1 MSMAPTNPNSQS
13 SCQNGPGAPHKLSQT
28 ISIARRLPFLK
39 HLTRQ
44 QRSSRA
50 RASHGC
56 KTMRQARAALL
67 LGCVGSTAGFH
78 APPARR
84 RAPTTCAASILGELG
99 THLLAF
105 DFSST
110 HVLAF
115 DFDSL
120 KDSVL
125 DARDSVLDAK
135 DSVLDARDS
144 VLDAKDSVLDA
155 KEAAAD
161 SVAQAKASALE
172 QVETTK
178 ANAVGAV
185 LKPIKE
191 AKAALPPEVQSVIP
205 EKVDLPTVSLPGS
218 VPDLGE
224 LAEPAGPFAGV
235 KATFQTAGIGAVLG
249 GLVGAK
255 VGWEARGAAVAASNA
270 KDAVAAQLEKVQKAV
285 K

>member
-1 MSMAPTNPNSQS
+1 M
-13 SCQNGPGAPHKLSQT
+13 HK
-28 ISIARRLPFLK
+28 
-39 HLTRQ
+39 
-44 QRSSRA
+44 
-50 RASHGC
+50 
-56 KTMRQARAALL
+56 ARAALL
-67 LGCVGSTAGFH
+67 LISCGMTAGFH

-99 THLLAF
+99 THLLAY
-105 DFSST
+105 DFSAGT

-120 KDSVL
+120 
-125 DARDSVLDAK
+125 K

-161 SVAQAKASALE
+161 SVAQAKATALE

-205 EKVDLPTVSLPGS
+205 EKVDLPKVSLPGS
-218 VPDLGE
+218 VPDLGD

>member
-1 MSMAPTNPNSQS
+1 
-13 SCQNGPGAPHKLSQT
+13 
-28 ISIARRLPFLK
+28 
-39 HLTRQ
+39 
-44 QRSSRA
+44 
-50 RASHGC
+50 
-56 KTMRQARAALL
+56 MRKPALL
-67 LGCVGSTAGFH
+67 LLCGQIAAGF
-78 APPARR
+78 APAMPPR
-84 RAPTTCAASILGELG
+84 PSVTCAGSLLGELG
-99 THLLAF
+99 
-105 DFSST
+105 T

-120 KDSVL
+120 
-125 DARDSVLDAK
+125 R

-161 SVAQAKASALE
+161 SVAQAKATALE

-205 EKVDLPTVSLPGS
+205 EKVDLPKVSLPGS

-224 LAEPAGPFAGV
+224 LAEPAGPFAGRRRRGEFGGGSARSSFSRRHQGDV
-235 KATFQTAGIGAVLG
+235 PDRWDWSCVGRLSGRKSRLG
-249 GLVGAK
+249 G
-255 VGWEARGAAVAASNA
+255 ARGRGCRLERERRRRCAAGEGPKGREIDWVSRS
-270 KDAVAAQLEKVQKAV
+270 ES
-285 K
+285 

>member
-1 MSMAPTNPNSQS
+1 M
-13 SCQNGPGAPHKLSQT
+13 HK
-28 ISIARRLPFLK
+28 
-39 HLTRQ
+39 
-44 QRSSRA
+44 
-50 RASHGC
+50 
-56 KTMRQARAALL
+56 ARAALL
-67 LGCVGSTAGFH
+67 LISCGTTAGFH
-78 APPARR
+78 APPARP
-84 RAPTTCAASILGELG
+84 RAATTCAASILGELG

-105 DFSST
+105 DFSGT

-120 KDSVL
+120 
-125 DARDSVLDAK
+125 K

-205 EKVDLPTVSLPGS
+205 EKVDLPKVSLPGS

>member
-1 MSMAPTNPNSQS
+1 M
-13 SCQNGPGAPHKLSQT
+13 HK
-28 ISIARRLPFLK
+28 
-39 HLTRQ
+39 
-44 QRSSRA
+44 
-50 RASHGC
+50 
-56 KTMRQARAALL
+56 ARAALL
-67 LGCVGSTAGFH
+67 LISCGTTAGFH

-84 RAPTTCAASILGELG
+84 RAATTCAASILNELG

-105 DFSST
+105 DFSGT

-135 DSVLDARDS
+135 DSVLDA
-144 VLDAKDSVLDA
+144 
-155 KEAAAD
+155 KEAAVD

-205 EKVDLPTVSLPGS
+205 EKVDLPKVSLPGS

-224 LAEPAGPFAGV
+224 LAEPAGPFAGI

-255 VGWEARGAAVAASNA
+255 VGWEARGAAVAAGNA

>member
-1 MSMAPTNPNSQS
+1 M
-13 SCQNGPGAPHKLSQT
+13 HK
-28 ISIARRLPFLK
+28 
-39 HLTRQ
+39 
-44 QRSSRA
+44 
-50 RASHGC
+50 
-56 KTMRQARAALL
+56 ARAALL
-67 LGCVGSTAGFH
+67 LISCGTTAGFH
-78 APPARR
+78 AAPARR
-84 RAPTTCAASILGELG
+84 RAPTTCAASILNELG

-105 DFSST
+105 DFSGT

-135 DSVLDARDS
+135 DSVLDA
-144 VLDAKDSVLDA
+144 
-155 KEAAAD
+155 KEAAVD

-205 EKVDLPTVSLPGS
+205 EKVDLPKVSLPGS

-224 LAEPAGPFAGV
+224 LAEPAGPFAGI

>member
-1 MSMAPTNPNSQS
+1 M
-13 SCQNGPGAPHKLSQT
+13 
-28 ISIARRLPFLK
+28 RR
-39 HLTRQ
+39 
-44 QRSSRA
+44 
-50 RASHGC
+50 
-56 KTMRQARAALL
+56 ARAALF
-67 LGCVGSTAGFH
+67 LGCVGVTAGFH
-78 APPARR
+78 APSTRP
-84 RAPTTCAASILGELG
+84 RASTTCAASILGELG
-99 THLLAF
+99 THVLAF
-105 DFSST
+105 DFSAPDAGISAPDAGT
-110 HVLAF
+110 HLLAF

-120 KDSVL
+120 
-125 DARDSVLDAK
+125 K

-161 SVAQAKASALE
+161 SVAQAKATALE

-205 EKVDLPTVSLPGS
+205 DKVDLPKVSLPGS

-255 VGWEARGAAVAASNA
+255 VGWEARGAAVAAGNA

>member
-1 MSMAPTNPNSQS
+1 M
-13 SCQNGPGAPHKLSQT
+13 HK
-28 ISIARRLPFLK
+28 
-39 HLTRQ
+39 
-44 QRSSRA
+44 
-50 RASHGC
+50 
-56 KTMRQARAALL
+56 ARAALL
-67 LGCVGSTAGFH
+67 LISCGTTAGFH
-78 APPARR
+78 APLARR
-84 RAPTTCAASILGELG
+84 RAATTCAASILGELG

-105 DFSST
+105 DFPAPDAGISAPDAGT
-110 HVLAF
+110 HLLAF

-120 KDSVL
+120 E
-125 DARDSVLDAK
+125 

-155 KEAAAD
+155 KEAAVD

-205 EKVDLPTVSLPGS
+205 EKVDLPKVSLPGT

-224 LAEPAGPFAGV
+224 LAEPAGPFAGRRRRGEFGGGSARSSLSRRHQGDV
-235 KATFQTAGIGAVLG
+235 PDRRDRCGPRRARRREGGLG
-249 GLVGAK
+249 G
-255 VGWEARGAAVAASNA
+255 ARGRRRRLERERRRRSAVGEGPKGREIDRVRRS
-270 KDAVAAQLEKVQKAV
+270 ES
-285 K
+285 

>member
-1 MSMAPTNPNSQS
+1 M
-13 SCQNGPGAPHKLSQT
+13 HK
-28 ISIARRLPFLK
+28 
-39 HLTRQ
+39 
-44 QRSSRA
+44 
-50 RASHGC
+50 
-56 KTMRQARAALL
+56 ARAALL
-67 LGCVGSTAGFH
+67 LISCGTTAGFH

-84 RAPTTCAASILGELG
+84 HASTTCAASILGELG
-99 THLLAF
+99 THL
-105 DFSST
+105 
-110 HVLAF
+110 LAF

-135 DSVLDARDS
+135 DSVLDA
-144 VLDAKDSVLDA
+144 
-155 KEAAAD
+155 KEAAVD

-205 EKVDLPTVSLPGS
+205 EKVDLPKVSLPGS

-255 VGWEARGAAVAASNA
+255 VGWEARGAAVAAGNA